1 MERTQNEI
9 INALEVIKDTC
20 DIYYKSGLYETCE
33 KCPLRNA
40 WGDCGVIEDA
50 PKTWNINKPNE
61 WRAF

>member
-20 DIYYKSGLYETCE
+20 NTHYNNGLCRT
-33 KCPLRNA
+33 CPLRNA
-40 WGDCGVIEDA
+40 FDDCGVVDDA
-50 PKTWNINKPNE
+50 PKTWNINKPDK

>member
-20 DIYYKSGLYETCE
+20 DTHYSSYLCKT
-33 KCPLRNA
+33 CPLRTVNN
-40 WGDCGVIEDA
+40 DCGLMEDS
-50 PKTWNINKPNE
+50 PINWNINKPDN

>member
-20 DIYYKSGLYETCE
+20 DIYYKNGLCE

-40 WGDCGVIEDA
+40 WHDCGIIEDA
-50 PKTWNINKPNE
+50 LKTWAINKPDE